1 MKNLSDYYQNGQGTI
16 KDLVKSFEWCM
27 KSAESSNKY
36 VYNMMEKKES
46 FLYLHSLED
55 RITFENEKYSPKLK
69 EIVKNLLSFDPSKRM
84 ELDEILN
91 ELKF

>member
-1 MKNLSDYYQNGQGTI
+1 
-16 KDLVKSFEWCM
+16 
-27 KSAESSNKY
+27 
-36 VYNMMEKKES
+36 
-46 FLYLHSLED
+46 LED

-91 ELKF
+91 ELKNFNK